1 MTQPL
6 LRDRYAAFKARD
18 VDSVLAHVDPHVDWS
33 NAFEGGRVH
42 GREAVREYRR
52 RQFKAIDPRV
62 DPERFTATEDG
73 RVAVGVHQIV
83 RDLDGAIVAEAR
95 GCTSTLI
102 RDGLVERMDILDDP
116 ARMDDQSTPIADYG
130 LLADCHSAA
139 LVSKDGSIDWL
150 CLPRYDSPAVFARLL
165 DPDGG
170 HWAIRPVAPFE
181 VTRRYLP
188 GTLVIETT
196 FTTGQGTIRLLDAM
210 AFVEGQRA
218 HDLGIGAP
226 HELLRLV
233 EGVEGRVEIA
243 MELAPRPEYGLVRP
257 LFRRTEDGGRMFGG
271 PDRMAV
277 TAGVEAAIDRA
288 TMEARFSIGAG
299 EEAGFAMRWAP
310 IEGEQPEPTAPERV
324 RERVEDVAEGWRSW
338 EAEHDIYDGPHR
350 ELVRFSA
357 RVLKG
362 LSYRPTGAIVAAPT
376 TSLPETVGG
385 ERNWDYR
392 FSWIRDS
399 SLTLEALYTG
409 ACPDEAVDFVSF
421 MTSAAGGVAGED
433 GSLQIM
439 YGIGG
444 EHDLSERELPHLRG
458 WRGAARCAWATAPG
472 ARRSSTS
479 TASCSTRS
487 TSTGTSSATCI
498 PEIQRFVAGL
508 ADAAAS
514 RWGEADQGMWEMRGE
529 PRHHVSSKV
538 LCWVALDRAVELAP
552 QLGDFAKAE
561 AWAEERDRIRAAILE
576 RGWSERSQAYAQSFD
591 SDELDAAQLLMP
603 LYGFLPA
610 TDARMRSTIEA
621 IAREL
626 TEDGLV
632 LRYRNDEGLNADGL
646 TGEEGTF
653 VICSFWLVSCLARAG
668 EIERAQDL
676 FDQLVGY
683 ASDLGLLAEEID
695 TANGELLGN
704 FPQAFSHI
712 GLINAAADL
721 DAARA

>member
-1 MTQPL
+1 MN
-6 LRDRYAAFKARD
+6 DHA
-18 VDSVLAHVDPHVDWS
+18 
-33 NAFEGGRVH
+33 
-42 GREAVREYRR
+42 
-52 RQFKAIDPRV
+52 
-62 DPERFTATEDG
+62 
-73 RVAVGVHQIV
+73 
-83 RDLDGAIVAEAR
+83 
-95 GCTSTLI
+95 
-102 RDGLVERMDILDDP
+102 
-116 ARMDDQSTPIADYG
+116 TPIADYG
-130 LLADCHSAA
+130 LVADCQSAA
-139 LVSKDGSIDWL
+139 LVSKDGSIDWM

-165 DPDGG
+165 DRDAG
-170 HWAIRPVAPFE
+170 HWSIRPVAPFE
-181 VTRRYLP
+181 VRRRYLP

-196 FTTGQGTIRLLDAM
+196 FTTGQGVVRLLDAM

-218 HDLGIGAP
+218 HELGIGAP

-233 EGVEGRVEIA
+233 EGVEGRVEVV

-257 LFRRTEDGGRMFGG
+257 LFRRTEDGGRTFGG
-271 PDRMAV
+271 PCRMAV
-277 TAGVEAAIDRA
+277 TAGVEATIEGA
-288 TMEARFSIGAG
+288 TMKARFPIGAG
-299 EEAGFAMRWAP
+299 EEVGFAMRWAP
-310 IEGEQPEPTAPERV
+310 VEGEQPEPTAPGSV
-324 RERVEDVAEGWRSW
+324 RGRVEDVAEGWRSW

-350 ELVRFSA
+350 ELIRLSV

-409 ACPDEAVDFVSF
+409 ACPDEAVDFVSY
-421 MTSAAGGVAGED
+421 MTSSAGGVAGEES
-433 GSLQIM
+433 SLQIM

-458 WRGAARCAWATAPG
+458 WRESRPVRVGNGAWRQTQLDVYGELLNALHLYREKLG
-472 ARRSSTS
+472 DLH
-479 TASCSTRS
+479 
-487 TSTGTSSATCI
+487 
-498 PEIQRFVAGL
+498 PEIQRFVADL

-514 RWGEADQGMWEMRGE
+514 RWGEPDQGMWEMRGE
-529 PRHHVSSKV
+529 PLHHVSSKV
-538 LCWVALDRAVELAP
+538 MCWVALDRAVQLAP
-552 QLGDFAKAE
+552 QLGDYASPE
-561 AWAEERDRIRAAILE
+561 AWAEEADRIRAAILE

-603 LYGFLPA
+603 IYGFLPA
-610 TDARMRSTIEA
+610 ADERMHSTIEA

-653 VICSFWLVSCLARAG
+653 VICSFWLVSCLAQAG
-668 EIERAQDL
+668 EVDRAQGL
-676 FDQLVGY
+676 FDRLAGY
-683 ASDLGLLAEEID
+683 ANDLGLLGEEID
-695 TANGELLGN
+695 TAKGELLGN

-721 DAARA
+721 DAARR